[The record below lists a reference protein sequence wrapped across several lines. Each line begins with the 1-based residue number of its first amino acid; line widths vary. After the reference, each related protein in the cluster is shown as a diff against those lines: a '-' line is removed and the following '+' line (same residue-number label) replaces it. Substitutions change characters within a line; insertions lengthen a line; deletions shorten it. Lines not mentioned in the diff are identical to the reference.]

1 MVILSCIV
9 DGSTIG
15 TLALG
20 GIMMTPLAPSIIVA
34 GVLAAAILLALV
46 IDQIKAWLFA
56 WFEMA

>member
-1 MVILSCIV
+1 MVILSSIV

-20 GIMMTPLAPSIIVA
+20 GIMMTPLAPSIVA

-56 WFEMA
+56 WFKMA